1 MRRACNSTSA
11 ASGITQS
18 GLSSFTTPP
27 SKPPGCG
34 SRRCRRR
41 TWSDFWRGPTRS
53 TEAADAASDWLG
65 PEAVFE
71 PQAAALEGN
80 VAGPDGVRTFM
91 AGLRDLYEVFEV
103 RYTDV
108 RDLRDRVLALGTTR
122 SVARGSGIEQELTLA
137 VVATYKDY
145 GDKRQALEAAGLR
158 E

>member
-1 MRRACNSTSA
+1 V
-11 ASGITQS
+11 
-18 GLSSFTTPP
+18 
-27 SKPPGCG
+27 
-34 SRRCRRR
+34 
-41 TWSDFWRGPTRS
+41 
-53 TEAADAASDWLG
+53 
-65 PEAVFE
+65 VFE